1 MTPSKQYSFSQA
13 KIQSSNSKLHHF
25 SPILK
30 SQITL
35 IITSATPKLH
45 CKSQRELLVERIT
58 KDEFML
64 YAIVAMKILWITQE
78 DALVSNTKPNS
89 ANLGIFRDLD
99 S

>member
-1 MTPSKQYSFSQA
+1 MTPSKRYSFSQA
-13 KIQSSNSKLHHF
+13 RIQNSNPKLHHF
-25 SPILK
+25 SHVLK
-30 SQITL
+30 FQITL

-45 CKSQRELLVERIT
+45 SRPQGELPAKRIT

-78 DALVSNTKPNS
+78 DALVSNTKSNS

>member
-1 MTPSKQYSFSQA
+1 MTPSKRYSFSQA
-13 KIQSSNSKLHHF
+13 RIQNSNPKLHRF
-25 SPILK
+25 SHILK
-30 SQITL
+30 TQITF
-35 IITSATPKLH
+35 IITSATPKSH
-45 CKSQRELLVERIT
+45 SRPQRELLAKRIT

-64 YAIVAMKILWITQE
+64 YAIVAMKILWKTQE